1 MKHQIDHIII
11 TTPKL
16 ETGMD
21 WVEER
26 LYYRPV
32 PGGKHP
38 NWGTHNALLGLGE
51 HCYLEVL
58 APDPSLPTPQRGRWL
73 ADYCALGTGWA
84 SWAVASSNLPKTAQ
98 ELVSIGID
106 LGAIRS
112 GSRMSTGG
120 SLLEWQLTDPYILP
134 WDGYFPFLID
144 WGSSP
149 HPASALPQAGVISDI
164 QVMLPQITQKQ
175 AYALH
180 NLDWPFAVNHHLAGN
195 VHITITNNKITAK
208 ITHLNLR

>member
-1 MKHQIDHIII
+1 MTHQIDHIII

-26 LYYRPV
+26 LHYRPV
-32 PGGKHP
+32 LGGKHP

-51 HCYLEVL
+51 RCYLEVL

-84 SWAVASSNLPKTAQ
+84 SWAAASSNLSKTIQ
-98 ELVSIGID
+98 ELVSIGIE
-106 LGAIRS
+106 LGTIQG
-112 GSRMSTGG
+112 GSRMSAGG

-164 QVMLPQITQKQ
+164 QVMLPQITQEQ
-175 AYALH
+175 THFLD
-180 NLDWPFAVNHHLAGN
+180 NMDWPFAVGYHPEPN
-195 VHITITNNKITAK
+195 VHITIRNHKSTSKLM
-208 ITHLNLR
+208 HLNAK